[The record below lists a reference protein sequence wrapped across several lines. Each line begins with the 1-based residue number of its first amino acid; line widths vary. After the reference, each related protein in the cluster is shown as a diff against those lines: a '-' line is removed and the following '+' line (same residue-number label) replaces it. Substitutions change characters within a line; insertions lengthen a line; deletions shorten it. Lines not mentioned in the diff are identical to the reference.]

1 LAPYFLALPK
11 AYEGWMQDKVKGY
24 QQKASELDR
33 PFDQEPLR
41 PILTALESLGQND
54 G

>member
-1 LAPYFLALPK
+1 VAVYFLALPK
-11 AYEGWMQDKVKGY
+11 AYERWMKVMVKGY

-33 PFDQEPLR
+33 PFDQELLG
-41 PILTALESLGQND
+41 PIVTALESLGQND